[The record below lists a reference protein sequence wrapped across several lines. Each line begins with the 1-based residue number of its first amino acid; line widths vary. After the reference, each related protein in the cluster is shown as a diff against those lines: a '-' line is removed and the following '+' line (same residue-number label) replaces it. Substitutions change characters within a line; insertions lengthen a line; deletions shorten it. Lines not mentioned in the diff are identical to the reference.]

1 MISNVSAGR
10 LSYQVTLMKPVK
22 TLNSQGAHSITY
34 TSAGTV
40 WANLKQIS
48 LREAMSSNVEL
59 QTETY
64 TVLMRYR
71 SGIGQDWCVELPNKL
86 RYKIVSI
93 NTDKLSGMMIL
104 GVELDNTIIQR
115 VES

>member
-10 LSYQVTLMKPVK
+10 LNYQVTLMKPVK
-22 TLNSQGAHSITY
+22 TLSSQGAHSITY

-71 SGIGQDWCVELPNKL
+71 AGIGQDWCVELPNKL

>member
-1 MISNVSAGR
+1 MISNVNAGK
-10 LSYQVTLMKPVK
+10 LNYQVTLLKPAK
-22 TLNSQGAHSITY
+22 TLNGQGAHSITY

-48 LREAMSSNVEL
+48 LREAMTSNVEL

-104 GVELDNTIIQR
+104 GVELDNTIIQK

>member
-1 MISNVSAGR
+1 MISNVNAGK
-10 LSYQVTLMKPVK
+10 LNYQVTLMKPVK
-22 TLNSQGAHSITY
+22 TLSSQGAHSITY

-48 LREAMSSNVEL
+48 LREAMTSNVEL

-71 SGIGQDWCVELPNKL
+71 SGVGQDWCVELPNKL

>member
-1 MISNVSAGR
+1 MISNVSAGK
-10 LSYQVTLMKPVK
+10 LNYQITLLRPTK
-22 TLNSQGAHSITY
+22 TLSGAGAHSITY
-34 TSAGTV
+34 ESAGTV

-71 SGIGQDWCVELPNKL
+71 SGIGQDWCVQMPNGM
-86 RYKIVSI
+86 RYRIASI
-93 NTDKLSGMMIL
+93 NADKLSGMMIL

>member
-1 MISNVSAGR
+1 MISNVNAGK
-10 LSYQVTLMKPVK
+10 LNYQVTLLKPAK
-22 TLNSQGAHSITY
+22 TLNGQGAHSITY

-48 LREAMSSNVEL
+48 LREAMTSNVEL

>member
-22 TLNSQGAHSITY
+22 TLSSQGAHSITY

-71 SGIGQDWCVELPNKL
+71 AGIGQDWCVELPNKL

>member
-1 MISNVSAGR
+1 MISNVNAGK
-10 LSYQVTLMKPVK
+10 LNYQVTLMKPVK

>member
-10 LSYQVTLMKPVK
+10 LHHQIKLLQPTK
-22 TLNSQGAHSITY
+22 TLNSSGSHIVTY
-34 TSAGTV
+34 TTVGTV
-40 WANLKQIS
+40 WCNLKQIT

-71 SGIGQDWCVELPNKL
+71 SGIGQDWCVELPNKC

-93 NTDKLSGMMIL
+93 NTDTSAGMMIL
-104 GVELDNTIIQR
+104 GVELDNTIIQT

>member
-22 TLNSQGAHSITY
+22 TLSSQGAHSITY

>member
-1 MISNVSAGR
+1 MISNVNAGK
-10 LSYQVTLMKPVK
+10 LNYQVTLLKPVK
-22 TLNSQGAHSITY
+22 TLNGQGAHSITY

-48 LREAMSSNVEL
+48 LREAMTSSVEL

>member
-10 LSYQVTLMKPVK
+10 LNYQVTLMKPVK
-22 TLNSQGAHSITY
+22 TLSSQGAHSITY